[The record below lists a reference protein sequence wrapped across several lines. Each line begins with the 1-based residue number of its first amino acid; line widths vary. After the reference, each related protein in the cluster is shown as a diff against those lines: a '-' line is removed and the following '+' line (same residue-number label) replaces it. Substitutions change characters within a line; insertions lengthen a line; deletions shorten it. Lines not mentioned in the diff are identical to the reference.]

1 MLNFFIFAL
10 CKLKTIMKLFKT
22 SLVAT
27 FLFFSTTLFAQF
39 DLNNVS
45 VEVGY
50 GYNGA
55 IGPYNKVFNSNFS
68 GMNHFD
74 VGIRYMFTEKL
85 GAKVFYKLD
94 HFVNDPGGEL
104 GVTYMTVGASGVYNV
119 GKELGLG
126 YLTRDKL
133 GLNAH
138 IDGGV
143 AFAHLI
149 GQNKYEKVGIIGFG
163 IAPMYKI
170 SNKFAVQAD
179 FTYNYSLK
187 QHYGFDGIL
196 LNENY
201 DPEPGSFYN
210 FSVGLIYYIGEN
222 KYHSDWY

>member
-27 FLFFSTTLFAQF
+27 FLFFSTTVFAQF

>member
-10 CKLKTIMKLFKT
+10 CKLKTIMKLLKT

-27 FLFFSTTLFAQF
+27 FLFFSATLFAQF

-45 VEVGY
+45 LEVGY

-74 VGIRYMFTEKL
+74 MGIRYMFTEKL

-149 GQNKYEKVGIIGFG
+149 GQNKYEKVGVIGFG

>member
-1 MLNFFIFAL
+1 
-10 CKLKTIMKLFKT
+10 MKLFKT

-27 FLFFSTTLFAQF
+27 FLFFSATLFAQF

-94 HFVNDPGGEL
+94 HFVNDAGGEL

-119 GKELGLG
+119 GKELGLS

-138 IDGGV
+138 IDAGV
-143 AFAHLI
+143 AFGYLI
-149 GQNKYEKVGIIGFG
+149 GQNKYEKVGLISFG
-163 IAPMYKI
+163 VAPMYKI

>member
-27 FLFFSTTLFAQF
+27 FLFFSTTVFAQF

-149 GQNKYEKVGIIGFG
+149 GQNKYEKVGVIGFG

>member
-1 MLNFFIFAL
+1 MRLI
-10 CKLKTIMKLFKT
+10 KTL
-22 SLVAT
+22 LAVT
-27 FLFFSTTLFAQF
+27 FLFFSTSLHAQF

-45 VEVGY
+45 LEVGY

-55 IGPYNKVFNSNFS
+55 IGPYNKIFNSNFS

-94 HFVNDPGGEL
+94 HFVNDPGGEV

>member
-1 MLNFFIFAL
+1 
-10 CKLKTIMKLFKT
+10 MKQLT
-22 SLVAT
+22 NVILLPLLLLS
-27 FLFFSTTLFAQF
+27 SGLFAQL
-39 DLNNVS
+39 DVNNIS
-45 VEVGY
+45 LEVGY

-55 IGPYNKVFNSNFS
+55 IGPYNKNYNSNFS

-138 IDGGV
+138 IDVGV

>member
-27 FLFFSTTLFAQF
+27 FLFFSTTVFAQF

-210 FSVGLIYYIGEN
+210 FSVGLIYYIGEHQ
-222 KYHSDWY
+222 YHADWY